1 MSDRRFSYLTSDYW
15 LLFISAYDMDIISQ
29 TQDGAFWHFKVGG
42 LATDGIYR
50 VADLSR
56 ETTNP
61 ATWLAAN
68 GAEAQNAI
76 DAGGV
81 TLEESNRVVAS
92 TAAQSGTK
100 AWLTANPNAMLLIDL
115 PEAELTTQITNLVNA
130 LFPTATVANKNKE
143 ILWRMTVSMVL
154 RVLIKREGLG

>member
-1 MSDRRFSYLTSDYW
+1 
-15 LLFISAYDMDIISQ
+15 MDIISQ

-61 ATWLAAN
+61 ADWLAAN

-76 DAGGV
+76 DMGGV

-92 TAAQSGTK
+92 TAAQSESEVWFG
-100 AWLTANPNAMLLIDL
+100 ANAGALALFNL
-115 PEAELTTQITNLVNA
+115 PMATLESEVAALCDA
-130 LFPTATVANKNKE
+130 LFPSATASNKTK
-143 ILWRMTVSMVL
+143 LKRLLMAGAVL
-154 RVLIKREGLG
+154 DRAQVKKEGLG